1 MRRLE
6 QVLEDGV
13 STTGEVHGAAA
24 AYATRDGMQFLGAA
38 VAPSQAFESAVY
50 DALDKTS

>member
-1 MRRLE
+1 MPSLE

-13 STTGEVHGAAA
+13 STTGEVPGAAA

-38 VAPSQAFESAVY
+38 VAQSQPFESAIY
-50 DALDKTS
+50 DALDMTS

>member
-1 MRRLE
+1 MRSLE

-13 STTGEVHGAAA
+13 NTTGEVPGAAA

-38 VAPSQAFESAVY
+38 VFLSQAFESAVY
-50 DALDKTS
+50 DALDMTS